1 MKKVFVSLTVLAL
14 MLSAAP
20 ALASGWWGGGHDI
33 TVTNTKTAVV
43 MNEVVVSA
51 YTGYNNSD
59 GGDGGSGGSG
69 DGASSNTNK
78 NGSQTNNGGNGGDG
92 GEGGNGGSITTG
104 NATAKA
110 KVKNKVNTDITKIDL
125 CGCNGESNVDDITV
139 TNNDTANVGNGV
151 GVVADTGLNDTNGG
165 SSSNGGNG
173 GGADSNYNGWG
184 GGSQTNNGGDGGDGD
199 DGGNGGVIRTGNS
212 DAKAKVVNVVNTI
225 VTRINR

>member
-78 NGSQTNNGGNGGDG
+78 NGSQTNNGGDG
-92 GEGGNGGSITTG
+92 G
-104 NATAKA
+104 
-110 KVKNKVNTDITKIDL
+110 
-125 CGCNGESNVDDITV
+125 
-139 TNNDTANVGNGV
+139 
-151 GVVADTGLNDTNGG
+151 
-165 SSSNGGNG
+165 G
-173 GGADSNYNGWG
+173 GGKRGKG
-184 GGSQTNNGGDGGDGD
+184 GGTQTGKPN
-199 DGGNGGVIRTGNS
+199 TQ
-212 DAKAKVVNVVNTI
+212 AKTK
-225 VTRINR
+225 

>member
-43 MNEVVVSA
+43 MNEVVVRA

-59 GGDGGSGGSG
+59 GGD
-69 DGASSNTNK
+69 
-78 NGSQTNNGGNGGDG
+78 GGNGGDG

-151 GVVADTGLNDTNGG
+151 GVIADTGLNDTNGG

-173 GGADSNYNGWG
+173 GGADRKYNGWG
-184 GGSQTNNGGDGGDGD
+184 GGSQTKNGGDG
-199 DGGNGGVIRTGNS
+199 
-212 DAKAKVVNVVNTI
+212 
-225 VTRINR
+225 